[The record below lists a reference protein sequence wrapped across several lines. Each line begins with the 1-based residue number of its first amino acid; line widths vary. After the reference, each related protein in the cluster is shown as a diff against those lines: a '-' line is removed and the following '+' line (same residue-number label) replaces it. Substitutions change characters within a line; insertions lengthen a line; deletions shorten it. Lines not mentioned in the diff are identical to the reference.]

1 MVDQLELDPADEGLV
16 SFRENR
22 TLAERIRLPGVLQ
35 AQVGWQIVNMAALP
49 LMAVVFLAAVAL
61 ARHQA
66 REAAAAGSG

>member
-1 MVDQLELDPADEGLV
+1 MIGSGIGGLPAITAPHEVLLERGPGRV
-16 SFRENR
+16 SPFF
-22 TLAERIRLPGVLQ
+22 IPS
-35 AQVGWQIVNMAALP
+35 QIVNMAALP